1 MLAWTMIE
9 HKVTNMIDRNK
20 QGLIFICY
28 FDSVYI
34 WVEYDLIHNISKLK
48 SQQTCPPADCC
59 RDLII
64 LLQILQRIS

>member
-1 MLAWTMIE
+1 MKAWTMID

-20 QGLIFICY
+20 QWLIFIA
-28 FDSVYI
+28 I
-34 WVEYDLIHNISKLK
+34 IPKLK
-48 SQQTCPPADCC
+48 SQQICPPADFF